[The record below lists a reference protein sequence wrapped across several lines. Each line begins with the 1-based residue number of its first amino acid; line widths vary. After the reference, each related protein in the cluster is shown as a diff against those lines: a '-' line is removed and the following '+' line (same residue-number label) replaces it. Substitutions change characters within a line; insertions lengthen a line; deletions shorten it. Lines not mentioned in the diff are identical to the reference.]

1 MRTATKAMLRTILG
15 LTLCLIAVNCAA
27 QAEPPAA
34 DASGAKD
41 PGVALIEQVARAY
54 QAAPALVDE
63 YQIKMTRRGRSR
75 TDTNVVRLGPGTD
88 AWLSMDGYKMT
99 ALDGQF
105 TVEHVDRPA
114 KYVQK
119 PLDGNLLRSFA
130 SLSGG
135 NGLPVPQAALRYG
148 KTTDDY
154 VAAFGMGRAAGLRI
168 QGVSTVERDGK
179 TFEQLT
185 MGNDQGV
192 SVSAMI
198 DPQTKFV
205 TTIALTGPGSEYMVT
220 LAPKRLDDLPGL
232 VTVNTVGRRH
242 VETLRDL
249 ITISVGDDEP
259 DLTRQTLNGREVSLA
274 DQRGTL
280 VVLYFWIR

>member
-1 MRTATKAMLRTILG
+1 MRTATKAILRTILG
-15 LTLCLIAVNCAA
+15 LTMCLIAVNCAA

-34 DASGAKD
+34 DASETKD

-54 QAAPALVDE
+54 QSAPALVDE
-63 YQIKMTRRGRSR
+63 YQIAMTRRGQSH
-75 TDTNVVRLGPGTD
+75 TNTNVVRLGPGSD
-88 AWLSMDGYKMT
+88 AWLSMDGYEMT

-130 SLSGG
+130 ALSGG

-154 VAAFGMGRAAGLRI
+154 VAAFGLARAAGLRI

-185 MGNDQGV
+185 MGNDQGFT
-192 SVSAMI
+192 VSAMI
-198 DPQTKFV
+198 DPQT
-205 TTIALTGPGSEYMVT
+205 TERPS
-220 LAPKRLDDLPGL
+220 
-232 VTVNTVGRRH
+232 
-242 VETLRDL
+242 
-249 ITISVGDDEP
+249 
-259 DLTRQTLNGREVSLA
+259 
-274 DQRGTL
+274 DQMTSPR
-280 VVLYFWIR
+280 